1 MCNEH
6 RHRLRPF
13 PVSQPNEAG
22 NNALPIDGP
31 PPIAELPR
39 VLKGAA
45 QFWKAL
51 TIISFAIVLAPTVCS
66 ASDAISLDQLVA
78 EAWARNPEATVYRA
92 EIAAAKGER
101 RTAGEWQNPEV
112 TTDGGAKVVH
122 DYHGNTLGEGV
133 TWTFSATQT
142 FEYPGRVSLRKA
154 IANHQIALA
163 DVGLEGFRA
172 ALAARVRAAAFRAAL
187 GRSKADAAGEIA
199 KRFDDLASVV
209 SQRPAAG
216 VAPQL
221 EARII
226 EASAIS
232 LKRRPLEAQRAMQS
246 AIYELNQLRG
256 ARIDSPLALADV
268 DLKLQSLP
276 SIATLLWTARE
287 RNYDIRTRT
296 VELEQ
301 QGFKVKLALNERW
314 PAVRVGPFAHDERAE
329 TNEYQFGIGVT
340 LPLPLWNRNAGK
352 IDSERARAAKVEA
365 ELTALVREVE
375 RKVAD
380 AEFIYRSRRD
390 EVEQLQATILPQLR
404 AAAEMGDRNYREGAV
419 PLATY
424 TELQKQYLDSID
436 AFSSAQAAAIDARQQ
451 LEQLTAI
458 RLDLEERR

>member
-1 MCNEH
+1 MI
-6 RHRLRPF
+6 
-13 PVSQPNEAG
+13 AG
-22 NNALPIDGP
+22 ISSSR
-31 PPIAELPR
+31 AE
-39 VLKGAA
+39 
-45 QFWKAL
+45 
-51 TIISFAIVLAPTVCS
+51 
-66 ASDAISLDQLVA
+66 
-78 EAWARNPEATVYRA
+78 NPEPATKEMAPEALVRQALEKNPELNFYAA
-92 EIAAAKGER
+92 EIVAAKGER

-112 TTDGGAKVVH
+112 TTDGGAKIVR

-133 TWTFSATQT
+133 TWTLSAAQT

-163 DVGLEGFRA
+163 EVGLEGFRA
-172 ALAARVRAAAFRAAL
+172 VLAARVRAAAFRAAL
-187 GRSKADAAGEIA
+187 GRAKLDAASEIA
-199 KRFDDLASVV
+199 KRFDDLASVL

-216 VAPQL
+216 IAPQL

-232 LKRRPLEAQRAMQS
+232 LKRRPLEAQREMQS

-256 ARIDSPLALADV
+256 ARIDSPLSLADV

-276 SIATLLWTARE
+276 PIATLLWTARE

-314 PAVRVGPFAHDERAE
+314 PAVRIGPFAHDERAE

-340 LPLPLWNRNAGK
+340 MPLPLWNRNVGK
-352 IDSERARAAKVEA
+352 IDTERARAAKVEA

-380 AEFIYRSRRD
+380 AEFVYRSRRE
-390 EVEQLQATILPQLR
+390 EVENLETSILPQMR
-404 AAAEMGDRNYREGAV
+404 EAAEVADRNYRDGAV
-419 PLATY
+419 PLSTY
-424 TELQKQYLDSID
+424 TELQKQYLDTID
-436 AFSSAQAAAIDARQQ
+436 ALTAAQAAAIDARQQ
-451 LEQLTAI
+451 LEQLTAM
-458 RLDLEERR
+458 RLDSEERR

>member
-1 MCNEH
+1 
-6 RHRLRPF
+6 
-13 PVSQPNEAG
+13 
-22 NNALPIDGP
+22 
-31 PPIAELPR
+31 

-45 QFWKAL
+45 QFWKAC
-51 TIISFAIVLAPTVCS
+51 TIISLGMVLAPTVCS
-66 ASDAISLDQLVA
+66 AGDAISLDQLVA

-101 RTAGEWQNPEV
+101 RTAGEWQNPEA
-112 TTDGGAKVVH
+112 TTDAGAKVVR

-133 TWTFSATQT
+133 TWTLSAAQT

-163 DVGLEGFRA
+163 EVGLEGFRV

-187 GRSKADAAGEIA
+187 GRAKADAAGEVA
-199 KRFDDLASVV
+199 KRFEDLASVL

-216 VAPQL
+216 IAPQL

-232 LKRRPLEAQRAMQS
+232 LKRRPIEAQREMQS

-256 ARIDSPLALADV
+256 APIDSPLALANV

-276 SIATLLWTARE
+276 PIATLLWTARE